1 MYWEIVT
8 ERGTP
13 KQGHEGDG
21 GQHEPGPGLRGL
33 NAQCGEAVGRGEL
46 NVEEGRV
53 GRALWAQLQGVGFA
67 WKP

>member
-21 GQHEPGPGLRGL
+21 GQHEPGPGL
-33 NAQCGEAVGRGEL
+33 
-46 NVEEGRV
+46 
-53 GRALWAQLQGVGFA
+53 
-67 WKP
+67 